1 MGEEQIDKKP
11 NVPTPPVGD
20 PNKGRGGCR
29 GGQNSQR
36 WKTNSALGS
45 TGKFKGKTPRIEHD
59 IFDNTGFHDAAN
71 FHRSLKHIA
80 DHLQLTCDNEV
91 CEAIC
96 TMTPVVI
103 TIPPVPKGIPQDKL
117 SFLVTTSLS
126 TYGKKCTRKP
136 LPSWTS
142 TKSTWPE
149 PTSSFF
155 INAHQVSRMNLK
167 QLIHSR

>member
-45 TGKFKGKTPRIEHD
+45 TGKFKGKTPGIEHD

-91 CEAIC
+91 CKAIC

-103 TIPPVPKGIPQDKL
+103 NIPPVPKGLNDPNDSTVQTILPVDDI
-117 SFLVTTSLS
+117 TIS
-126 TYGKKCTRKP
+126 TYGKKSIRKP
-136 LPSWTS
+136 PPS
-142 TKSTWPE
+142 
-149 PTSSFF
+149 
-155 INAHQVSRMNLK
+155 
-167 QLIHSR
+167 